1 MYATAYLFFQQAVEK
16 ALEESGVRQETVSLL
31 RDEEVNVKT
40 IQKLLALSMLIAI
53 KAVF

>member
-1 MYATAYLFFQQAVEK
+1 LFFFQQAVEK

-40 IQKLLALSMLIAI
+40 IQKLLALSMLIAK

>member
-1 MYATAYLFFQQAVEK
+1 MNYLILVFFSTGGRK

-40 IQKLLALSMLIAI
+40 IQKLLALSMLIAK